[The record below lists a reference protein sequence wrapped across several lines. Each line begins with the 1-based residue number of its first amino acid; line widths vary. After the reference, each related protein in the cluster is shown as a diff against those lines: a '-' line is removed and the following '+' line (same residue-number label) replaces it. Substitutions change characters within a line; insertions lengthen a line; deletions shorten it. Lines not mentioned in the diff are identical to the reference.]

1 MQRREKTERLAVEHR
16 RTIGDERAGAV
27 SDDDDALGRQRLES
41 GADARAA
48 DADGADQLPFSRQ
61 SLAALKRA
69 RHDQATNVTR
79 HQFRG
84 DTRAWTD
91 NRRE

>member
-1 MQRREKTERLAVEHR
+1 MERREKTERLAVEHR
-16 RTIGDERAGAV
+16 RTIGDERAGAM

-41 GADARAA
+41 GAHAGAA
-48 DADGADQLPFSRQ
+48 DADGADQFAFSRQ
-61 SLAALKRA
+61 SLAALERA
-69 RHDQATNVTR
+69 GHDQATDVTR

-91 NRRE
+91 NRGE